1 MAKLVVP
8 IVVALLVSFQNYSQS
23 KNDNDEDSLFE
34 INTEPISG
42 LTQWK
47 NMKFGM
53 FIHWGVYSIP
63 AGIWKGKQIEKLG
76 EQIMRH
82 ADISIEDYENIA
94 RQFNPIKFNAGEIV
108 KLAKSTGMKYIV
120 FTAKHH
126 DGFSMFDSKFT
137 DYDIVDFTPYKK
149 DILDELANACRKHFI
164 ITDIFFLS
172 SPYPS
177 LPHCPTN
184 KYTNDSSIMS

>member
-1 MAKLVVP
+1 MEKHEIWNV
-8 IVVALLVSFQNYSQS
+8 YS
-23 KNDNDEDSLFE
+23 L
-34 INTEPISG
+34 
-42 LTQWK
+42 
-47 NMKFGM
+47 
-53 FIHWGVYSIP
+53 GVYSIP

-94 RQFNPIKFNAGEIV
+94 RQFNPVKFDAEEIV

-137 DYDIVDFTPYKK
+137 DYDIVDFTPIKRYF
-149 DILDELANACRKHFI
+149 R
-164 ITDIFFLS
+164 
-172 SPYPS
+172 
-177 LPHCPTN
+177 
-184 KYTNDSSIMS
+184 

>member
-1 MAKLVVP
+1 MAKLVVS
-8 IVVALLVSFQNYSQS
+8 IVAALLVSFQNYSQS
-23 KNDNDEDSLFE
+23 KNVKDDKSLFE

-63 AGIWKGKQIEKLG
+63 AGVWKGKQIEKLG

-94 RQFNPIKFNAGEIV
+94 RQFNPVKFDAEEIV

-137 DYDIVDFTPYKK
+137 DYDIVDFTPYKQ
-149 DILDELANACRKHFI
+149 DILDELANACRKH
-164 ITDIFFLS
+164 DIKL
-172 SPYPS
+172 
-177 LPHCPTN
+177 
-184 KYTNDSSIMS
+184 

>member
-1 MAKLVVP
+1 MYLPYLFFFATEFTVFSETPQRKSLINILQRMAKLVVP
-8 IVVALLVSFQNYSQS
+8 IVAALLVSFQNYSQR
-23 KNDNDEDSLFE
+23 KNVNDDKSLFE

-94 RQFNPIKFNAGEIV
+94 RQFNPVKFDAEEIV

-137 DYDIVDFTPYKK
+137 DYDIVDFTPV
-149 DILDELANACRKHFI
+149 
-164 ITDIFFLS
+164 S
-172 SPYPS
+172 
-177 LPHCPTN
+177 
-184 KYTNDSSIMS
+184 YTHLRAHET